1 MKKNF
6 LMTFINHL
14 IMIMGCLFLI
24 IPVWLVFASSTHAP
38 EVIHQNGM
46 QWTIGSIGLQGYKEV
61 LSGLGIVNDVD
72 IRRMLLNSTIM
83 GVGFA
88 VGKVIISML
97 AAYGL
102 VYFRFRGASFIFAAI
117 FATLL
122 LPLEVRI
129 GPSYEVMTIVGKT
142 PIIGQY
148 IGTNSY
154 GGLIIPLIA
163 SATGTFYFRQFFK
176 AVPDELLEA
185 AKLDNAG
192 PFRFFKDILL
202 PLSRTM
208 IAAIFIIMFVV
219 GWNQYMWPLLM
230 TTKSEYTTIVMG
242 IQNIMT
248 TIKETNGPVPQYHRA
263 FAMGIL
269 ALIPPVAVVMIFQRW
284 FVKGLLESEK

>member
-1 MKKNF
+1 MPSN
-6 LMTFINHL
+6 IISHI
-14 IMIMGCLFLI
+14 IMILGCLFLI
-24 IPVWLVFASSTHAP
+24 IPVWFVFASSTHAP
-38 EVIHQNGM
+38 EVIHQKGM
-46 QWTIGSIGLQGYKEV
+46 QWTIGAIGLQGYREV
-61 LSGLGIVNDVD
+61 LSGLGVINNVDV
-72 IRRMLLNSTIM
+72 RHMLLNSAIM

-102 VYFRFRGASFIFAAI
+102 VYFRFRGASFIFGAI

-129 GPSYEVMTIVGKT
+129 GPSYEVMNIVGKT
-142 PIIGQY
+142 PFIGQY
-148 IGTNSY
+148 IGINSY

-176 AVPDELLEA
+176 TVPDELLEA

-208 IAAIFIIMFVV
+208 IAAIFIIMFVA

-248 TIKETNGPVPQYHRA
+248 SIKETNGPIPAYHRA